1 MNKQKELYSPSF
13 DMAAEVQD
21 FYERHPYQAARHAL
35 HTGFMPFSRFI
46 LLVVFAFAALLGPA
60 RAEDHHSEFAPEV
73 NVFIKLSDQIRLYLL
88 GDITQGL
95 SSNFTDGEVG
105 ANLDVTL
112 KPILR
117 RDLRDSNWERN
128 RYLWARVGYLM
139 SADIDGREDG
149 SNEHTFLLEATAR
162 LELPWELWLVN
173 RGRVDFRNVDGAS
186 SERYRFRA
194 GIEREFTVF
203 GLVMVPY
210 VQAEIFYDT
219 RFDVLNRQ
227 LYQTG
232 VEIELTK
239 RWRIEPYVA
248 RQNDSRS
255 ASGNVNRSGL
265 VVKFYY

>member
-21 FYERHPYQAARHAL
+21 FYERYPYQAARHAL
-35 HTGFMPFSRFI
+35 HTGFMPFFRYI
-46 LLVVFAFAALLGPA
+46 LLAVFAFAALLGPV
-60 RAEDHHSEFAPEV
+60 RAEDHHSEFSPEV

-95 SSNFTDGEVG
+95 SPNFTDGEVG
-105 ANLDVTL
+105 VNLDFTI

-117 RDLRDSNWERN
+117 RALRDSDWERN

-139 SADIDGREDG
+139 SGDLDGRDDG
-149 SNEHTFLLEATAR
+149 STEHTFLLEATAR

-173 RGRVDFRNVDGAS
+173 RGRVDFRDVDGAS
-186 SERYRFRA
+186 SERYRYRA
-194 GIEREFTVF
+194 GIEREFNVF

-219 RFDVLNRQ
+219 RLDVWNRQ

-265 VVKFYY
+265 VVKYYF